1 MRDDVIFWEVD
12 TQADFMLPDGK
23 LYVPGAERLLP
34 NIRRLTDA
42 ARQGDVFLVSH
53 GCLHTVNDPEFAQF
67 PPHCIEGTDGAKYVP
82 EALADKVAVVPNQGS
97 ATLPND
103 LSQFQQILLQKQT
116 LDIFES
122 RHAESLVKRLPR
134 TAEIAVFGV
143 VTEYCVRL
151 AAKGLMKRG
160 RRVSIVRDAIETLN
174 PEEGRKSLD
183 ELRSLGA
190 RLITTDEALAR
201 LRSPAH
207 PAQENAPAKG
217 TGDAFVKS
225 D

>member
-190 RLITTDEALAR
+190 RLITTDEALVR

-207 PAQENAPAKG
+207 PAQENAPAKRA
-217 TGDAFVKS
+217 GDAFVKS